1 MWKVGGIV
9 DIKTIEGIV
18 GSQFV
23 WAILFVILAVAVLS
37 YLKNENAKREEML
50 ENAQK
55 EQKVEAEKRFNE
67 LKEESRD
74 REDKLMANQEKFVE
88 SLGQISK
95 SVEGLNQAFNGLQND
110 HSSLAREVSHLR
122 NQIKN

>member
-1 MWKVGGIV
+1 MDVG
-9 DIKTIEGIV
+9 TIEKIV

-23 WAILFVILAVAVLS
+23 WAILFVILSIAVLS

-50 ENAQK
+50 ENAQM
-55 EQKVEAEKRFNE
+55 EQKQEAEKRFKE
-67 LKEESRD
+67 LKKESRD
-74 REDKLMANQEKFVE
+74 REDKLMLNQEKFVD
-88 SLGQISK
+88 SLSQISK

>member
-1 MWKVGGIV
+1 M

-67 LKEESRD
+67 LKEESRN
-74 REDKLMANQEKFVE
+74 REDKLMANQERFVE

>member
-1 MWKVGGIV
+1 MGKVGGIV

-23 WAILFVILAVAVLS
+23 WAILFVVLSIAVLS

-74 REDKLMANQEKFVE
+74 REDKLMANQEKFVD
-88 SLGQISK
+88 SLSQISK